1 MNCGNGDEPY
11 DGLCESSYLDS
22 HDGYDVEGNFSHYGD
37 DQRFPD
43 DSDLLEKLFM
53 QLFLGFFYVTYL
65 MGCAR
70 SHTRK
75 CLQNIEPDSDNVAA
89 TIFEACSVKPDTI
102 VFQVKCWSEHE
113 NNQQQTYTQVS
124 YSEDEVCTLAC
135 CNDNSDF
142 SGLALANIQA
152 IVKGWDNT
160 GRSLIEIDSEWSVT
174 DTDGSLE
181 KAKQELHASNCHRD
195 KYCSVTMKS
204 CAPPKLFKKDGL
216 SGTSFQIGALP
227 CAISSGAFWVF
238 SALLLTVPYRMYF
251 GTKAGKVKIV
261 FIKKVTGV
269 AAGTTV
275 GAQPATPVVLAPTSA
290 TVIGTVIDTAPAADP
305 AAMILKLKG
314 LLDAGA
320 ITQEEFDAK
329 KAAQLAAM

>member
-1 MNCGNGDEPY
+1 
-11 DGLCESSYLDS
+11 
-22 HDGYDVEGNFSHYGD
+22 
-37 DQRFPD
+37 
-43 DSDLLEKLFM
+43 
-53 QLFLGFFYVTYL
+53 
-65 MGCAR
+65 
-70 SHTRK
+70 
-75 CLQNIEPDSDNVAA
+75 
-89 TIFEACSVKPDTI
+89 
-102 VFQVKCWSEHE
+102 
-113 NNQQQTYTQVS
+113 
-124 YSEDEVCTLAC
+124 LAH

-160 GRSLIEIDSEWSVT
+160 SRALIKIDSEWSVT

-195 KYCSVTMKS
+195 KNCSVTMKS
-204 CAPPKLFKKDGL
+204 CAPPTSFKKEQSL
-216 SGTSFQIGALP
+216 QIGALP
-227 CAISSGAFWVF
+227 CAISSGAFWAF
-238 SALLLTVPYRMYF
+238 SVLLLTVPYRMYF
-251 GTKAGKVKIV
+251 ETKTGKVKIA

-269 AAGTTV
+269 TAGTTV
-275 GAQPATPVVLAPTSA
+275 GAQPAAPAPVVLAPAPAPLFVAPVTLAPLVTSA

-305 AAMILKLKG
+305 AAMILKLKE